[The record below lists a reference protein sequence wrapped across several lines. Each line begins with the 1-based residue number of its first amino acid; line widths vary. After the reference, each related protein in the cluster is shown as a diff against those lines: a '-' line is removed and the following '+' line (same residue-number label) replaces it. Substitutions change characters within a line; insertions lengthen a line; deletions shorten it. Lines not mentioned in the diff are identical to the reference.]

1 MQFGI
6 IVLSLISLS
15 LRSIQLNMW
24 KTSGITILQYRT
36 PLLILLL
43 LVTAF
48 MGWHASKVKLSYD
61 FARAI
66 PTDHPKFIAYQQF
79 KAKFGEDGNLLV
91 IGV

>member
-1 MQFGI
+1 
-6 IVLSLISLS
+6 
-15 LRSIQLNMW
+15 MW
-24 KTSGITILQYRT
+24 KTLGILILKYRT
-36 PLLILLL
+36 TLLILLL
-43 LVTAF
+43 VVTAF

-91 IGV
+91 IGVQTKDFFKQSFF